1 MGRSMVPTP
10 QGCWVLSTQP
20 TQQEL
25 IFTECLF
32 GTCAVLSP
40 GHASKVPSKCQK
52 LLWNKSPSLD
62 PSMTSWGRSPI
73 IPLLSMRKLKHKE
86 LLQLAQ
92 DGTAVKQ
99 GAAMQ
104 TRQHGCTAKFLSTTH
119 LWLTKA
125 SAHSIGLNCVKLQS
139 LSNIS
144 CFMWIKALRAW
155 QTPWIKMMQMRM
167 RTTWVH

>member
-1 MGRSMVPTP
+1 MRQGSDIHWTTLVNFVGLIVSKLRNWGEKEKRIDFGGGLLLFESGLYLSSPLGYLTLCASSFPTCEMGRLMVPAP
-10 QGCWVLSTQP
+10 LGCWVLSTRP

-25 IFTECLF
+25 TFTKCLF

-86 LLQLAQ
+86 LLQLA
-92 DGTAVKQ
+92 
-99 GAAMQ
+99 
-104 TRQHGCTAKFLSTTH
+104 
-119 LWLTKA
+119 
-125 SAHSIGLNCVKLQS
+125 
-139 LSNIS
+139 
-144 CFMWIKALRAW
+144 
-155 QTPWIKMMQMRM
+155 
-167 RTTWVH
+167 